1 MKFGEMSFSFN
12 LIPMFLWIKLR
23 GMISEIADKSTQ
35 ELLDWPQSRH
45 SSNGSGRPLLI
56 KLRLS
61 SSRFIVSIDNAFKQK
76 IIITK
81 MGTRIRLRDTHENK
95 NMNVN
100 NTEMN
105 AICRLTSNRL
115 SDSIATPTG
124 IV

>member
-45 SSNGSGRPLLI
+45 SSNGSWRPLLI

-81 MGTRIRLRDTHENK
+81 MGRNRLRDTHENK
-95 NMNVN
+95 NKNVN

-115 SDSIATPTG
+115 SDSIPTG

>member
-12 LIPMFLWIKLR
+12 LIPIFLWIKLR

-45 SSNGSGRPLLI
+45 SSNGSWRPLLI

-81 MGTRIRLRDTHENK
+81 MGRNRLRDTHENK
-95 NMNVN
+95 NKNVN

-115 SDSIATPTG
+115 SDSIPTG

>member
-45 SSNGSGRPLLI
+45 SSNGSWRPLLI

-95 NMNVN
+95 NKNVN

>member
-35 ELLDWPQSRH
+35 ELLDWPHSRH

-81 MGTRIRLRDTHENK
+81 MGRNRLRDTHENK
-95 NMNVN
+95 NKNVN
-100 NTEMN
+100 NT
-105 AICRLTSNRL
+105 
-115 SDSIATPTG
+115 DY
-124 IV
+124 